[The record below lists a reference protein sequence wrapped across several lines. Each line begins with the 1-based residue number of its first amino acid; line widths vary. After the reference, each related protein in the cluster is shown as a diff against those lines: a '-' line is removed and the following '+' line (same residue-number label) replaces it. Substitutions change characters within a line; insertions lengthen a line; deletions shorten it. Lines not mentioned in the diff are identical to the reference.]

1 MESFGWPGQPMMFQT
16 GSRRPVVI
24 SGRSIERSR
33 GVLEEGDTEKSGKIG
48 LLVFLKKK
56 AWNICL
62 LIFLNSGTNIIS
74 KWLLLCAG
82 HWDTDCQFP
91 MFQTGLGKPVAVS
104 RSSVQ
109 KARAVLEGENNNTTG
124 K

>member
-1 MESFGWPGQPMMFQT
+1 MRLFWCTDGIPLLLENMESFGWPGQPMMFQT

-62 LIFLNSGTNIIS
+62 LIFLNSG
-74 KWLLLCAG
+74 KKYY
-82 HWDTDCQFP
+82 F
-91 MFQTGLGKPVAVS
+91 
-104 RSSVQ
+104 
-109 KARAVLEGENNNTTG
+109 
-124 K
+124 